1 MNQRMVLTAIGEDR
15 PGLVE
20 DISEFVFARGGNIED
35 SRMANMQGQ
44 FAIMMLIAG
53 TQEAIDRI
61 MNDLDGLSRRA
72 AIDARLTPVSR
83 AGVAASAKLPYRLT
97 GRALDQAGLVHEVAN
112 LLRSLNVNIESMETT
127 LETAP
132 FTGAP
137 VFSMDLI
144 LAVPNAAPIQKLR
157 GELARVCDPLNID
170 WHLAAL

>member
-20 DISEFVFARGGNIED
+20 DISEFVFACGGNIED

-61 MNDLDGLSRRA
+61 MNDLDALSRRA

-83 AGVAASAKLPYRLT
+83 AGVAASPKLLYRLT

-137 VFSMDLI
+137 VFAMDLI
-144 LAVPNAAPIQKLR
+144 LAVPNATPIQKLR